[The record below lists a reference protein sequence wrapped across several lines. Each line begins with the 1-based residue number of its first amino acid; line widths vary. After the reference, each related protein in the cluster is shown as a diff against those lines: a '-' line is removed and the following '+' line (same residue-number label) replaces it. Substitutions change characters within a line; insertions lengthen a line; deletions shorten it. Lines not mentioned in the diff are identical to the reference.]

1 MKLFPKILISAV
13 SLACVAGASAQSVY
27 TKVRGD
33 ACPAGQRMAEFSE
46 VKNDLKAGCAAVEG
60 RYVARLAN
68 GGSIGTA
75 AGKCELKKL
84 EDSRTG
90 YVLCVSGQELANA
103 VGTYAWNVG
112 NKGGADTTLLANGTC
127 SNTADKNVKCV
138 WKVSNLQ
145 KRELTLNWGN
155 GVFIDTMILSA
166 DGKVMEG
173 KNGQGVAIKGVK
185 KNDAQA
191 AQVAGEGEPYTE
203 GNCSPRSKGPV
214 AVTFENRLNQ
224 PITMQWIDFDCKV
237 KVLRQIPAH
246 GRTEEMTFPGHIF
259 RFVDS
264 TGRQLRSLDVAPTD
278 KLPYFISED

>member
-1 MKLFPKILISAV
+1 MKFFPQILISAI
-13 SLACVAGASAQSVY
+13 SLACFASANAQSAY
-27 TKVRGD
+27 TKVTGE
-33 ACPAGQRMAEFSE
+33 ACPSGQRAAELWE
-46 VKNDLKAGCAAVEG
+46 VKTDAKAACGALAEWDI
-60 RYVARLAN
+60 ARLAN
-68 GGSIGTA
+68 GASLSGPGY
-75 AGKCELKKL
+75 KCEEKDSDQRKL
-84 EDSRTG
+84 G
-90 YVLCVSGQELANA
+90 HALCVKAPELPNA
-103 VGTYAWNVG
+103 VGTYAWNVD
-112 NKGGADTTLLANGTC
+112 NKGGADTTLLSNGTC

-166 DGKVMEG
+166 DGKVMQG

-185 KNDAQA
+185 KNDVQA
-191 AQVAGEGEPYTE
+191 AQVAGVGEPYTE
-203 GNCSPRSKGPV
+203 GNCSPRSKGPFT
-214 AVTFENRLNQ
+214 VTFENRLNE

-237 KVLRQIPAH
+237 KVLRKIPAH
-246 GRTEEMTFPGHIF
+246 GRTEEMTYPGHIF